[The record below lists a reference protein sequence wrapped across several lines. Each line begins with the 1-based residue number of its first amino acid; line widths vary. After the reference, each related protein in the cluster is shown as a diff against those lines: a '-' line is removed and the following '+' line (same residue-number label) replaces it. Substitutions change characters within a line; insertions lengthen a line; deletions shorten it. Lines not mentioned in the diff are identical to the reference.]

1 MLSSQHIR
9 TQFLNFFE
17 DKNHTIVPSSSLVP
31 HEDPTLLFTNAG
43 MNQFKDIFLGDE
55 KKPYTKA
62 ASSQKCVRA
71 GGKHNDL
78 ENVGY
83 TARHHTFFEM
93 LGNFSFGDYFKKEA
107 INYAWELLTEIYAIP
122 KSKLLVTVYKDDTEA
137 YDIWANDIGL
147 PTNKIIKIGDNKG
160 SKFASDNFWMM
171 GDTGPCGPCSE
182 IFYDHGE
189 AIDGGPPG
197 SKNEDGDRFIEIW
210 NLVFMQYNR
219 DEEGK
224 MHLLPKPSVDT
235 GMGLERI
242 TAVLQNVHS
251 NYDIDIFSTLIK
263 EAAKLSRNTPI
274 SHPSL
279 KVLSDHIRA
288 TSFLIGDGV
297 MPANEGRGYVLRR
310 IIRRAIRHGYKLGI
324 KEPFFFKLVEPLNK
338 VMGSAF
344 NFSKERKQI
353 IIDEIHLEEQNF
365 FETIENG
372 MVILDKAIDE
382 LKLNKKSE
390 ISGKVAFKLHDTYG
404 FPLDLTADVC
414 RENNITINT
423 KEFDSAMAKQKNM
436 ARSAGNFKAK
446 VNIDYNGPDTIFL
459 GYKDTSATAKLLHI
473 LKDDKSVEN
482 LKEKEKGILILDQ
495 TPFYAESGGQIG
507 DKGVI
512 IAKNNEFEVTDTL
525 KIKGNIFAHIGYLN
539 HGQLNVNDKVTAS
552 INAEHRQNVM
562 RNHSV
567 THLLHKALK
576 ITLGDH
582 VEQKGSL
589 VDSQRTRFDF
599 SHPKSLTLNEKKSI
613 EQLVNDEIL
622 KNEVTK
628 AEVMDIEKAK
638 KSGAMMLFGEKYG
651 EKVRVIDIGYSREL
665 CGGTHVSQTGDIG
678 LFKIQSESGIAS
690 GIRRIEATSGFNV
703 IDMLNQQEIVLGKI
717 AKELNVGANEVENKL
732 SQVIK
737 QMKENEKII
746 SQLKSKIAGNEG
758 NNLINQAIDFGE
770 YKFLGMQVNNLGTNE
785 LREMIDN
792 LKEKLQSAVIILGS
806 HVNGKVSFAVG
817 ITDNLTGKIKAG
829 EIAKRLGEYVGGK
842 GGGRDNFAMA
852 GGSDINSMDIA
863 IKNIKDQ
870 LQK

>member
-9 TQFLNFFE
+9 TQFLKFFE
-17 DKNHTIVPSSSLVP
+17 EKNHTIVPSSSLVP

-43 MNQFKDIFLGDE
+43 MNQFKDIFLGHE
-55 KKPYTKA
+55 KRPYTKA

-122 KSKLLVTVYKDDTEA
+122 KDKLLVTVYKDDTEA

-147 PTNKIIKIGDNKG
+147 PAKKIIKIGDNKG

-189 AIDGGPPG
+189 AIEGGPPG

-219 DEEGK
+219 DEKGK
-224 MHLLPKPSVDT
+224 MHRLPKPSVDT

-251 NYDIDIFSTLIK
+251 NYDIDIFSSLIK
-263 EAAKLSRNTPI
+263 EAAKLSKNTPI

-324 KEPFFFKLVEPLNK
+324 REPFFYKLVEPLNK

-372 MVILDKAIDE
+372 MAILDKAVDE

-390 ISGKVAFKLHDTYG
+390 ISGQVAFKLHDTYG

-423 KEFDSAMAKQKNM
+423 KEFDNAMAKQKNM
-436 ARSAGNFKAK
+436 ARNAGNFKAK
-446 VNIDYNGPDTIFL
+446 VSIDYSGPDTIFL
-459 GYKDTSATAKLLHI
+459 GYENTSATTKLVHI
-473 LKDDKSVEN
+473 LKNDQSVEN

-507 DKGVI
+507 DSGKIVGSSGSVLISDTNAVPSGQYMHLVESMQGELVI
-512 IAKNNEFEVTDTL
+512 GETVR
-525 KIKGNIFAHIGYLN
+525 
-539 HGQLNVNDKVTAS
+539 AS
-552 INAEHRQNVM
+552 IDIEKRLAIQRH
-562 RNHSV
+562 HTA
-567 THLLHKALK
+567 THLLHWALREV
-576 ITLGDH
+576 LGDH
-582 VEQKGSL
+582 VKQQGSWVGSERL
-589 VDSQRTRFDF
+589 RFDF
-599 SHPKSLTLNEKKSI
+599 SHFEALTAKQII
-613 EQLVNDEIL
+613 EIEDLVNEEIFSSSSV
-622 KNEVTK
+622 EV
-628 AEVMDIEKAK
+628 IETEMTHAK
-638 KSGAMMLFGEKYG
+638 ELGAIAFFGDKYG
-651 EKVRVIDIGYSREL
+651 EVVRVLKAGGNSIEL
-665 CGGTHVSQTGDIG
+665 CGGTHVSHLSEIG
-678 LFKIQSESGIAS
+678 PVKVLSEGSIGS
-690 GIRRIEATSGFNV
+690 NIRRIEAVAGLGSFNV
-703 IDMLNQQEIVLGKI
+703 IRDQEAVLQQIGETLGVPVSNIIEGLDKKIREIEDL
-717 AKELNVGANEVENKL
+717 KEEIQIMRNAFIMNEAEKLVDNVIDGV
-732 SQVIK
+732 
-737 QMKENEKII
+737 I
-746 SQLKSKIAGNEG
+746 SQRIEGIGREELKQLTLHLRDSK
-758 NNLINQAIDFGE
+758 
-770 YKFLGMQVNNLGTNE
+770 QVEAVILGTVLNGGGVA
-785 LREMIDN
+785 IAAAVS
-792 LKEKLQSAVIILGS
+792 KESSNNAADLIAEAAKL
-806 HVNGKVSFAVG
+806 
-817 ITDNLTGKIKAG
+817 IKG
-829 EIAKRLGEYVGGK
+829 GGGK
-842 GGGRDNFAMA
+842 GKDFAMA
-852 GGSDINSMDIA
+852 GG
-863 IKNIKDQ
+863 KDSEA
-870 LQK
+870 LDEALRVAREAAVKS